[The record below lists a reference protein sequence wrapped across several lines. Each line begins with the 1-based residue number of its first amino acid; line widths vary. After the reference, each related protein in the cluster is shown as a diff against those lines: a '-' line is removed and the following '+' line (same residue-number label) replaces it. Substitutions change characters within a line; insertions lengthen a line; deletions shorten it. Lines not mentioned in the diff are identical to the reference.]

1 MASRTGMN
9 DSKAYDIAS
18 LLQDDSI
25 QTTSTPF
32 SDVFFQFITAA
43 STVRNSTL
51 ASFAGATQL
60 QATLK
65 NFFFVNYNGL
75 NAIRVG
81 SDEQAQA
88 FYDFYYS
95 DLDYFNVRFA
105 IMMAVGIATVII
117 FQILLVPIVFSVLKT
132 NNRVLALFGSIP
144 RDDIYELADRC
155 ERYRGIWLERQI
167 QQDDHSYEDSD
178 RRGEEEEG
186 EDNPD
191 GEEENEV
198 ASSVSN
204 EMSRSNLEESG
215 LQNVNASVNTEG
227 EGVANRMNMYRAVEG
242 LALSVNPTHL
252 IVPKSNTNI
261 SSTSQKVP
269 RENKNS
275 GPKQRNSIE
284 EGNRMKNSMNAS
296 GMMRNSSHSSVR
308 EKTDTEP
315 VKTREHLLTTEATK
329 RPMVNKMNS
338 GEEEEKRDELYERSQ
353 KLLNSKNN
361 NRWRV
366 AFHFL
371 CICLLLASYFVL
383 DYCLEVA
390 FISDTQL
397 IYSMLRLVAM
407 RTSVLKFTNLI
418 VQENIANVTRL
429 TDANGI
435 LHS

>member
-1 MASRTGMN
+1 MN

-242 LALSVNPTHL
+242 LALSVSPTHL